1 VTDARLALIRELER
15 ADEEVAAL
23 LAELDEL
30 YAATEEVRTRA
41 LVLEAFE
48 ARLPAAQAAAA
59 KALEETRRAAAT
71 AQETAERAATELRT
85 AEEAGDRD
93 RISAARRFEVRA
105 RDSLAV
111 AERRVGEGEEQAR
124 RLEAEAAAARHEVPR
139 VEERASELAAA
150 LSHRPR
156 LAAEAGARPGSG
168 LPGVSDWAG
177 RARAALL
184 VARSSLAA
192 ERDAV
197 IRQAN
202 ELGSLVL
209 GEPLAP
215 VATAAVARRVER
227 ELGDS

>member
-1 VTDARLALIRELER
+1 VTDARLAFIRELER
-15 ADEEVAAL
+15 ADEEVGAL

-30 YAATEEVRTRA
+30 YAATEAVKSRA
-41 LVLEAFE
+41 LELEAFE
-48 ARLPAAQAAAA
+48 ARLPAARAAAA
-59 KALEETRRAAAT
+59 TALEETRREAGAAR
-71 AQETAERAATELRT
+71 ETAARAAGELRV
-85 AEEAGDRD
+85 AEEAGDAERLA
-93 RISAARRFEVRA
+93 AARRFDVRA

-111 AERRVGEGEEQAR
+111 AERRVEDAAEDAR
-124 RLEAEAAAARHEVPR
+124 RLEAEAAAAAHDVPA
-139 VEERASELAAA
+139 VEKRAGELAAA

-156 LAAEAGARPGSG
+156 LAAEAGAKPSSG
-168 LPGVSDWAG
+168 LQGVSDWAG

-184 VARSSLAA
+184 VARNSLAA

-215 VATAAVARRVER
+215 VATATVARRVER
-227 ELGDS
+227 ELGER

>member
-15 ADEEVAAL
+15 ADEEVGVM

-30 YAATEEVRTRA
+30 YAATEEVRKRA
-41 LVLEAFE
+41 LELEAFA

-59 KALEETRRAAAT
+59 SALEETGLEANAAR
-71 AQETAERAATELRT
+71 ETAGQAAGELHA
-85 AEEAGDRD
+85 AEEAGDPERLA
-93 RISAARRFEVRA
+93 AARRFHVRA
-105 RDSLAV
+105 RDSLAM
-111 AERRVGEGEEQAR
+111 AERRVEEAAQDAR
-124 RLEAEAAAARHEVPR
+124 RLEDEAAAAEREVPA
-139 VEERASELAAA
+139 VEARAVELAAA

-156 LAAEAGARPGSG
+156 LAAEAGTRPGSG

-184 VARSSLAA
+184 VARNSLAA

-215 VATAAVARRVER
+215 VVTADVARRVER
-227 ELGDS
+227 KLGER

>member
-1 VTDARLALIRELER
+1 VTDARLDFIRELER
-15 ADEEVAAL
+15 ADEEVGAL

-30 YAATEEVRTRA
+30 YAATADVRTRA
-41 LVLEAFE
+41 LELEALA
-48 ARLPAAQAAAA
+48 ARLPAAQTVAAT
-59 KALEETRRAAAT
+59 ALEEARREVGTARET
-71 AQETAERAATELRT
+71 AQQAADELHT
-85 AEEAGDRD
+85 AEEARD
-93 RISAARRFEVRA
+93 PERLAAAQRFDVRA
-105 RDSLAV
+105 RDSLAM
-111 AERRVGEGEEQAR
+111 AERRVNEAAQEAR
-124 RLEAEAAAARHEVPR
+124 RLESEAAAAAREAQK
-139 VEERASELAAA
+139 VEARAGELARA
-150 LSHRPR
+150 LSQRPR
-156 LAAEAGARPGSG
+156 LAAEAGATPSSG

-215 VATAAVARRVER
+215 VATATVARRVER
-227 ELGDS
+227 ELGER

>member
-1 VTDARLALIRELER
+1 VTDRRLALIRELER
-15 ADEEVAAL
+15 ADEEVGAL

-30 YAATEEVRTRA
+30 YTATEEVRTRA
-41 LVLEAFE
+41 LELEAFE

-59 KALEETRRAAAT
+59 RGLEEAESEADAAR
-71 AQETAERAATELRT
+71 ETAERAAAEFHA
-85 AEEAGDRD
+85 AEEAGDRE
-93 RISAARRFEVRA
+93 RFMAARRFDVRA

-111 AERRVGEGEEQAR
+111 AERRVREAEEDVR
-124 RLEAEAAAARHEVPR
+124 RLETEAAAAAREVPQ
-139 VEERASELAAA
+139 VEDRAHELAAA

-156 LAAEAGARPGSG
+156 LAAEAGATPSSG
-168 LPGVSDWAG
+168 LPGVSEWAG

-184 VARSSLAA
+184 VARNSLAA

-215 VATAAVARRVER
+215 VATASVVRRVER
-227 ELGDS
+227 ELGER